1 MTHRIET
8 VPQSEGAQSQSS
20 PTTRAVKALL
30 QSALNTFGWQA
41 LRRQGKGYD
50 IRRKMRLGRNHIKDI
65 RTILGNRVQVI
76 FDVGAN
82 DGQTVRAFLPAFSRA
97 SIYSFEPDPRTFER
111 LAASVRDEPR
121 VRVVNAALGRETGNA
136 TLFRSKLDQTYSL
149 LPKAEGAEQYVFD
162 AEYLV
167 NAGTVAVRITS
178 IDEFCAENGVEHVD
192 LLKIDTQGYEV
203 EVLEGARRLLNSGSV
218 SMIYAEVCFV
228 RYYERQPLFQDVY
241 ELLYDLGYRLVGIY
255 ESGFL
260 THSYQVGG
268 NALFIHERLGG
279 LAPAERKVVVGS
291 LRICW

>member
-1 MTHRIET
+1 M
-8 VPQSEGAQSQSS
+8 PKMFSFAS
-20 PTTRAVKALL
+20 TTRVVKAFL
-30 QSALNTFGWQA
+30 QNALNTFGWQA

-50 IRRKMRLGRNHIKDI
+50 ICRKIGLGRNHIKDI
-65 RTILGNRVQVI
+65 QTILGNRVQII

-82 DGQTVRAFLPAFSRA
+82 DGQTVRTFLPAFSCA
-97 SIYSFEPDPRTFER
+97 AIYSFEPDPQTFER
-111 LAASVRDEPR
+111 LAASVKDEPR
-121 VRVVNAALGRETGNA
+121 VRAVNAALGRETGNA
-136 TLFRSKLDQTYSL
+136 TLFRFKFDQTNSL
-149 LPKAEGAEQYVFD
+149 LPKAEGAAQYLFD
-162 AEYLV
+162 AEYMV
-167 NAGTVAVRITS
+167 NAGTVAVQITS
-178 IDEFCAENGVEHVD
+178 IDEFCDKNGVEHVD

-241 ELLYDLGYRLVGIY
+241 ELLYDLGYRLIGIY

-260 THSYQVGG
+260 THSYLVGG

-279 LAPAERKVVVGS
+279 LAPAKPKIILGS